1 MSHLLNLVVFK
12 LVSNTELPLILS
24 RDNPNEEQS
33 ARGPRPQPLTD
44 TADTAKG
51 NAIPHST
58 DASSDSNGSGGSE
71 SRVNHHR
78 SGSGHDED
86 AAYDDG
92 FVYQDPDA
100 DEADDAPQAAAGNHN
115 TRYSFH

>member
-1 MSHLLNLVVFK
+1 MSHLLHLVVFK
-12 LVSNTELPLILS
+12 PVLILPLILS

-33 ARGPRPQPLTD
+33 ARGPRPQPLAD

-51 NAIPHST
+51 NAIPR
-58 DASSDSNGSGGSE
+58 SSDESSNSNGSGNNSE
-71 SRVNHHR
+71 SHVNHLH

-86 AAYDDG
+86 GADDDG

-100 DEADDAPQAAAGNHN
+100 DEADDAPQAAAGNQN
-115 TRYSFH
+115 RYLFY

>member
-1 MSHLLNLVVFK
+1 MPRFLHSVVFK

-33 ARGPRPQPLTD
+33 ARGTRPQPLTD

-51 NAIPHST
+51 NAIVHSH
-58 DASSDSNGSGGSE
+58 DINDQASSQ
-71 SRVNHHR
+71 SRGNHHR

-86 AAYDDG
+86 GADDDG

-100 DEADDAPQAAAGNHN
+100 DEADDAPQVAADNQN
-115 TRYSFH
+115 RYSVY